1 MTLPVFPP
9 TPSPESQPYWDAT
22 AEGKIL
28 LPRCN
33 DCGTVIWYPRTTCP
47 ECMSSDVSWFE
58 ASGRG
63 TIYSF
68 AIVRRQGGPWRDAL
82 PYVLAYVEL
91 DEGPRVLTNIV
102 DELDLEIGQAV
113 EAVFHD
119 TGEGNALVRF
129 RPVSSAR

>member
-1 MTLPVFPP
+1 MPELPVFPP
-9 TPSPESQPYWDAT
+9 TVHHEDRPFWDAT

-28 LPRCN
+28 LPKCD
-33 DCGTVIWYPRTTCP
+33 DCGSVIWYPRTTCP
-47 ECMSSDVSWFE
+47 ECMSTDVSWFE

-68 AIVRRQGGPWRDAL
+68 TLVRRQGGPWRDVL

-91 DEGPRVLTNIV
+91 KEGPRVLTNIV
-102 DELDLEIGQAV
+102 ESTDLEVGQTV
-113 EAVFHD
+113 EAIFHD

-129 RPVSSAR
+129 RPV

>member
-1 MTLPVFPP
+1 MPDLPVFAP
-9 TPSPESQPYWDAT
+9 TPTPESKAYWDAT
-22 AEGKIL
+22 AEHKIL

-68 AIVRRQGGPWRDAL
+68 AVVRRQGGPWRDAL

-91 DEGPRVLTNIV
+91 DEGPRVLTNITGGT
-102 DELDLEIGQAV
+102 DLEIGQTV
-113 EAVFHD
+113 EAEFHD

-129 RPVSSAR
+129 RPA